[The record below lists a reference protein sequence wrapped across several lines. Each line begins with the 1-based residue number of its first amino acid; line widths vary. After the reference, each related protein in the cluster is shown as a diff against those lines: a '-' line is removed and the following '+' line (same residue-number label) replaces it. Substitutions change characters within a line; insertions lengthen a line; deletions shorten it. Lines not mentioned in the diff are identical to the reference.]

1 MNFRGTHEMYFSLL
15 FKVDYN
21 NRGRGQNR
29 GRRGLLG
36 CFLQQAG
43 GEGKDREQVQQEMCS
58 SLRKNHEQG
67 KLQMAKNRDNF
78 INALPVVE
86 ICCFCESYKKVVE
99 RETIFAR
106 NNHAF
111 CRTKRKINK
120 IQQVFKKGIFLP
132 PGIARS
138 ALLEFFFRPPVL
150 APAGARTRDFVTS
163 SVFGAR
169 ARAKEQGP

>member
-1 MNFRGTHEMYFSLL
+1 MFFSLL
-15 FKVDYN
+15 FKVDHY

-29 GRRGLLG
+29 GRRGLLD

-43 GEGKDREQVQQEMCS
+43 GEGKDREQVHQEMCS
-58 SLRKNHEQG
+58 SLRKNPEQG

-78 INALPVVE
+78 LFALPVVE
-86 ICCFCESYKKVVE
+86 ICCFCESCKKVVE

-120 IQQVFKKGIFLP
+120 IQQVFKKGFFLP

-138 ALLEFFFRPPVL
+138 ALLEFFSPPSFGPGRGSNPGLCLELRFRGQGKGEG
-150 APAGARTRDFVTS
+150 AGTI
-163 SVFGAR
+163 VFC
-169 ARAKEQGP
+169 

>member
-1 MNFRGTHEMYFSLL
+1 MYFSLL

-120 IQQVFKKGIFLP
+120 IQVFKKGFFLP

-138 ALLEFFFRPPVL
+138 ALLEFFFAPQFWPRPGLEP
-150 APAGARTRDFVTS
+150 GTFVTS

-169 ARAKEQGP
+169 ARAKEEQGP